1 MTTSSVQNRPAS
13 KSHVSDAL
21 SSGLS
26 RAVATAGGKGACAD
40 RMEVEPKTLS
50 RWLGG
55 ETMPELHLAAGA
67 LSVDRTALNDVLALY
82 GLTATPKVAEAAND
96 MALVGALSNSVTE
109 FLRLIA
115 DGKRCHID
123 TAVLATLFRPLIPQM
138 QSIVDEH
145 DKRVAA

>member
-1 MTTSSVQNRPAS
+1 MSGASVQKRPAG
-13 KSHVSDAL
+13 KSQVSDAL
-21 SSGLS
+21 ASGLS
-26 RAVATAGGKGACAD
+26 RAVVAAGGKGACAD
-40 RMEVEPKTLS
+40 RLEVEPKTLG
-50 RWLGG
+50 RWMAGD
-55 ETMPELHLAAGA
+55 TMPELHLAAGA
-67 LSVDRTALNDVLALY
+67 LAIDKTALNDVLGIY
-82 GLTATPKVAEAAND
+82 GLTATPKVAEPAND

-138 QSIVDEH
+138 QAIVDEH